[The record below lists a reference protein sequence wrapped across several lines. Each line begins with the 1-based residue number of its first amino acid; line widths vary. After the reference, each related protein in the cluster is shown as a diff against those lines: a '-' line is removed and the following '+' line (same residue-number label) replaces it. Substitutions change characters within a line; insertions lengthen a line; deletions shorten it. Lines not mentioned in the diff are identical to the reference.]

1 MIYDFILNLISGL
14 LYIMRTLFNAI
25 PIPESW
31 ITAIETVFTLLYS
44 VNLIIP
50 VSVFFEAVMWYIS
63 FEIALF
69 TIRQAFNIINWLR
82 GAGKGLDI

>member
-1 MIYDFILNLISGL
+1 MLYDFLLNLATGL
-14 LYIMRTLFNAI
+14 LFIMRTLFQSI

-31 ITAIETVFTLLYS
+31 LVALQTVFTLLYS

-69 TIRQAFNIINWLR
+69 TIRQGLNIMNWLR